1 MNVETNIQSIAVAKS
16 NGYGTGSGN
25 TTNNNYNNNTNIDTA
40 SLDDFIGA
48 TANTQGYR
56 GLVIQPQ
63 AGDQNKFLRGD
74 ATWSKVFEHITED
87 ENGNITIDGHNI
99 IIDGSTLNVNS
110 PTYFNDVVYALS
122 QFFAQHIHTDEI
134 YSYTTDSSILIQ
146 SPTEFNAQAVYNYL
160 VKYFGDAIF
169 NGDQVTI
176 NSSLTVN
183 GESIFNGDSYFNQDI
198 YAKDITVENLTVTK
212 LAHFFSLIIDKIK
225 SVGGSIILSAANC
238 VIDKVEDKPN
248 NIKRLYW
255 KATNDMSDTGMD
267 LNYHRGL
274 QNEFDDYDQVICQ
287 TFNLAEYMEGE
298 TVYNVSNKYYWFTL
312 GQNATGTEFT
322 EIDGVNTLCN
332 YMDVDTTSNIDGYFN
347 PEKGDNL
354 VQLGNRSDETRQSAI
369 ILSAYKNIDTGIE
382 APSLAFYR
390 GIKTYELIPYR
401 YSWFAS
407 DTTRLRG
414 EDIVFTSGQTVQELI
429 DNINSSI
436 AEYDRYVW
444 IKYSDNMPESSESVI
459 YDIPTINTKYIGICN
474 NSSLPTAPTD
484 YRLYNWSRF
493 VGTALTGQ
501 TSYYRISDQGDDPEH
516 DSDNTPAVWSTTR
529 PAVSPGDYLW
539 TKIVYNYSDGTTS
552 TLYNVSYIADS
563 QVITDID
570 NSYAVVVPD
579 PNTGILPMTTPSD
592 SSFIYTTLSSA
603 MENINL
609 GDLLWSRTVYTY
621 SDNTSTVSYGVNR
634 IGADG
639 SQGEP
644 GDSEY
649 IHLAYSNSSDGSL
662 NFNTVY
668 FNGALYIGSYV
679 DTSTLDSSLY
689 TDYEWK
695 RLKGEPGTTVTVV
708 SQVIEYCVSSS
719 GTDVPSG
726 PWVSVMPEVQKGYYL
741 WTRIT
746 ITYSDTSK
754 IIYYTT
760 TYYPYDGDGTP
771 GQNAEYYAL
780 IPLVEQAIVDK
791 NGTLGANFQ
800 YQIMHISGDVGE
812 VIDPS
817 TNGYHVRGV
826 KTTVMGLDSPIN
838 FTIDGTVSKFID
850 SSLQVNHH
858 QAGNNKIRSFRMMLY
873 DSSMPMESTA
883 RCVVPVFDSGAT
895 LEITDSII
903 ATVQGNYTSLDG
915 RLGSVENDVAGLGV
929 WKDVIDASVNS
940 NTAIINNLTGQV
952 ESNTQ
957 ALADLSITPGEISS
971 LVSRVTQLE
980 EGGNYN
986 AGTVNLF
993 GFNDGWTYVNGKPY
1007 PAQYGMFANS
1017 NGVIE
1022 IDMSFDQIMSNF
1034 SKYGYAFNTLNTDMT
1049 VSFTGTVN
1057 TANGYTIS
1065 INGDSKTI
1073 SEFTVNDRWRCVF
1086 NDVSAGYQQQGLNIT
1101 ISGLGNGNAI
1111 YELMITPGNIPAADY
1126 QESPADHYYATNTG
1140 ELGFDRW
1147 DLDRWSIIDSSVSA
1161 PVLETSA
1168 PTNTIKDDKYPG
1180 QTTYLLKKTDSVSV
1194 MLDDTIDVSVGP
1206 YTIAFMA
1213 KTDGSL
1219 GITSSF
1225 GGGDAIN
1232 RTYSTTVLDNWLLY
1246 SGHCYLNS
1254 SGVKT
1259 IKIGQVSSW
1268 SYATKLWIAGA
1279 KIFKGYVSRS
1289 ELIKNYNSNSVARQ
1303 TADEIELKVKNTGI
1317 DIVEGTITLSADNT
1331 IVSDN
1336 LTVKRLIT
1344 VPVIGDAH
1352 VEIYGSTINIF
1363 GETGIMNIQFGVDD
1377 EGYAVLK
1384 YYDNNGNLLY
1394 DMGPRGLSYMRVVE
1408 EEFISSY
1415 FKFISNSVDA
1425 PGDHSNSTTGQIQLH
1440 KYKAKRIEG
1449 MILGG
1454 VYTDN
1459 NNALAAEADRRY
1471 FKSQSIVS
1479 NGALN
1484 ESALVNGKFRKI
1496 GDNIQQM
1503 DTYAKFGDIE
1513 EVQMWFKENLGLS
1526 DSDIEDMNWELDP
1539 NAVVGPVPKYPPK
1552 WQQYY
1557 LFSSGYSTV
1566 ILEVW
1571 QDGVPTNH

>member
-1 MNVETNIQSIAVAKS
+1 MNVETNIQSIAVGKS
-16 NGYGTGSGN
+16 NGYGNYTGGN
-25 TTNNNYNNNTNIDTA
+25 TTNNNNTNIDTA

-110 PTYFNDVVYALS
+110 PTYFNNAVYALS
-122 QFFAQHIHTDEI
+122 QLFTNVLHTDEI

-183 GESIFNGDSYFNQDI
+183 GESVFNGDSYFNQDI

-287 TFNLAEYMEGE
+287 TFNLAEYMEGT
-298 TVYNVSNKYYWFTL
+298 TVYNISNKYYWFTL

-444 IKYSDNMPESSESVI
+444 IKYSDNRPESSESVI

-516 DSDNTPAVWSTTR
+516 DLNGDSAVWSTTR
-529 PAVSPGDYLW
+529 PSVSPGDYFW
-539 TKIVYNYSDGTTS
+539 TKIVYTYSDGTTS

-563 QVITDID
+563 QTMTSVVTT
-570 NSYAVVVPD
+570 YAVVVPD
-579 PNTGILPMTTPSD
+579 PNTGILPMTTPAD
-592 SSFIYTTLSSA
+592 SAFIYNTLSDA
-603 MENINL
+603 MEHISL
-609 GDLLWSRTVYTY
+609 GDLLWSKTVYTY
-621 SDNTSTVSYGVNR
+621 SDGTTTTNYGVNR

-639 SQGEP
+639 SKGDA

-649 IHLAYSNSSDGSL
+649 IHLAYSNSQDGSL
-662 NFNTVY
+662 NFSVTY
-668 FNGALYIGSYV
+668 FNGALYIGTYV
-679 DTSTLDSSLY
+679 DDDPDDSSLY
-689 TDYEWK
+689 SDYEWK

-719 GTDVPSG
+719 GTDIPSG

-746 ITYSDTSK
+746 ITYSDTSQ

-858 QAGNNKIRSFRMMLY
+858 QAGNSKIRSFRMMLY

-940 NTAIINNLTGQV
+940 NTTIINNLTGQV

-1073 SEFTVNDRWRCVF
+1073 SEFTINDRWRCVF

-1225 GGGDAIN
+1225 GGGDTIN

-1268 SYATKLWIAGA
+1268 TYATKLWIAGA
-1279 KIFKGYVSRS
+1279 KIFKGYVSRT

-1317 DIVEGTITLSADNT
+1317 NIEDGTITLSADNT

-1336 LTVKRLIT
+1336 LTVSRLIT
-1344 VPVIGDAH
+1344 KPVLGDAH
-1352 VEIYGSTINIF
+1352 VEIYGSEINIF
-1363 GETGIMNIQFGVDD
+1363 NLFGNKQIQVGVNGD
-1377 EGYAVLK
+1377 GQSVLRF
-1384 YYDNNGNLLY
+1384 YDNNGNLLY
-1394 DMGPRGLSYMRVVE
+1394 DLSPNGMNWVQVVQE
-1408 EEFISSY
+1408 MFNTET
-1415 FKFISNSVDA
+1415 FKFISNNPYASGHGTGESTNSVSLY
-1425 PGDHSNSTTGQIQLH
+1425 HYQ
-1440 KYKAKRIEG
+1440 AKRING
-1449 MILGG
+1449 VIYGG
-1454 VYTDN
+1454 TLSN
-1459 NNALAAEADRRY
+1459 NSAEIAY
-1471 FKSQSIVS
+1471 QAEK
-1479 NGALN
+1479 
-1484 ESALVNGKFRKI
+1484 K
-1496 GDNIQQM
+1496 
-1503 DTYAKFGDIE
+1503 
-1513 EVQMWFKENLGLS
+1513 WFKTQTIYNSEGYDSTAEVTGLYRRTDMTEQRIKMMEKWGSVDEFKQWLKDELNLTQTVIDSLS
-1526 DSDIEDMNWELDP
+1526 YEQDP
-1539 NAVVGPVPKYPPK
+1539 NVPVLALRYPISYN
-1552 WQQYY
+1552 WYSR
-1557 LFSSGYSTV
+1557 FIDGYQDLV
-1566 ILEVW
+1566 LEVW
-1571 QDGVPTNH
+1571 QEGIYDPH

>member
-1 MNVETNIQSIAVAKS
+1 MNVETNIQSIAVGKS
-16 NGYGTGSGN
+16 NGYGNYTGGN
-25 TTNNNYNNNTNIDTA
+25 TTNNNNTTNIDA
-40 SLDDFIGA
+40 VSLDDFIGA

-56 GLVIQPQ
+56 GLVPSPL

-87 ENGNITIDGHNI
+87 ENGNITIDGNNI

-110 PTYFNDVVYALS
+110 PTYFNDIVYALS

-134 YSYTTDSSILIQ
+134 SSYTTDGSIIVN
-146 SPTEFNAQAVYNYL
+146 SPTEFNQQVFYNEL

-169 NGDQVTI
+169 NGDHVTV
-176 NSSLTVN
+176 NSSFTVN
-183 GESIFNGDSYFNQDI
+183 GESVFNGDSYFNQDI

-212 LAHFFSLIIDKIK
+212 LAHFFSLVIDKIK

-238 VIDKVEDKPN
+238 VIDKVIDSSTN
-248 NIKRLYW
+248 SNIKRLYW
-255 KATNDMSDTGMD
+255 KATNDMSDTGME
-267 LNYHRGL
+267 LNYQRGL

-298 TVYNVSNKYYWFTL
+298 TIYNVSNKYYWFTL

-332 YMDVDTTSNIDGYFN
+332 YMDVDTTSNIDGLFL

-354 VQLGNRSDETRQSAI
+354 VQLGNRSDEYRQSAI

-414 EDIVFTSGQTVQELI
+414 EDIVFTSGETVQELI

-436 AEYDRYVW
+436 VAYDRYVW
-444 IKYSDNMPESSESVI
+444 IKYADTMPESSSDTI
-459 YDIPTINTKYIGICN
+459 YDTPTLTTKYIGICN

-484 YRLYNWSRF
+484 FTMYKWSRF
-493 VGTALTGQ
+493 VGTALSSQAT
-501 TSYYRISDQGDDPEH
+501 YYRISDQGDDPEH
-516 DSDNTPAVWSTTR
+516 DSDMTPAVWSTTR
-529 PAVSPGDYLW
+529 PSVSPGDYLW
-539 TKIVYNYSDGTTS
+539 TKIVYTYSDGTTS
-552 TLYNVSYIADS
+552 TMYNVSYIADS

-579 PNTGILPMTTPSD
+579 PNTGILPMTTPPD

-668 FNGALYIGSYV
+668 FNGALYIGSYI

-719 GTDVPSG
+719 GTDIPSG

-746 ITYSDTSK
+746 ITYSDTSQ

-817 TNGYHVRGV
+817 TDGYHVRGV
-826 KTTVMGLDSPIN
+826 KTTVIGLDSPIN
-838 FTIDGTVSKFID
+838 FTIDDTVCKFID

-858 QAGNNKIRSFRMMLY
+858 QAGNSKIRSFRMMLY

-940 NTAIINNLTGQV
+940 NTTLINNLTGQV
-952 ESNTQ
+952 VANTS
-957 ALADLSITPGEISS
+957 AIADLSITPGEISS

-1034 SKYGYAFNTLNTDMT
+1034 SKYGYAFNTMNTDMT

-1073 SEFTVNDRWRCVF
+1073 SEFTVNERWRCVF

-1168 PTNTIKDDKYPG
+1168 PTNTIKDNKYPG
-1180 QTTYLLKKTDSVSV
+1180 QTTYLLKNTDSVSV

-1225 GGGDAIN
+1225 GGGDTIN

-1268 SYATKLWIAGA
+1268 TYATKLWIAGA
-1279 KIFKGYVSRS
+1279 KIFKGYVSRT

-1331 IVSDN
+1331 IVSDD
-1336 LTVKRLIT
+1336 LTVGRLIT
-1344 VPVIGDAH
+1344 IPNQGQAH
-1352 VEIYGSTINIF
+1352 VEVYNSEMNIYNMF
-1363 GETGIMNIQFGVDD
+1363 GNLQIQFGLDGD
-1377 EGYAVLK
+1377 GNAVLK
-1384 YYDNNGNLLY
+1384 FYDKNGNLLY
-1394 DMGPRGLSYMRVVE
+1394 NLGPNGLSWINLVE
-1408 EEFISSY
+1408 EEFMSQT
-1415 FKFISNSVDA
+1415 FKFISNSPSTSGPA
-1425 PGDHSNSTTGQIQLH
+1425 PYPEGQTVTLYQYKAARINGQIV
-1440 KYKAKRIEG
+1440 
-1449 MILGG
+1449 GG
-1454 VYTDN
+1454 NLSNHDA
-1459 NNALAAEADRRY
+1459 ALAAQAEKKW
-1471 FKSQSIVS
+1471 FKTQSIHQSGTYYEGNEVDGLYRS
-1479 NGALN
+1479 TDVEIVKFNLVQKYEDVAGAKEYLMS
-1484 ESALVNGKFRKI
+1484 EIGFTSEQVNGF
-1496 GDNIQQM
+1496 DW
-1503 DTYAKFGDIE
+1503 T
-1513 EVQMWFKENLGLS
+1513 
-1526 DSDIEDMNWELDP
+1526 LDP
-1539 NAVVGPVPKYPPK
+1539 NAGVKKLLHAIYWTFYSRFIDGYQDMVFKY
-1552 WQQYY
+1552 WQ
-1557 LFSSGYSTV
+1557 
-1566 ILEVW
+1566 E
-1571 QDGVPTNH
+1571 